1 MEDLFAEAASGRAR
15 RAAPLPDRLRPD
27 TLDAF
32 VGQAHVVGPGT
43 LLRRAIEEDRVTSMI
58 LYGPPGT
65 GKTTLAR
72 IVANATG
79 AAFEELSAVNA
90 GKADV
95 TAVIERARQRLGQH
109 GRRTILFLDEIHRF
123 NKAQQDA
130 LLPVVESGLVTLIG
144 ATTENPYFEVNP
156 ALLSRCALYELEP
169 LDTDDLRAILERGA
183 ADLGVALGPDAA
195 AELARGGDARSALAA
210 LELAAATA
218 HSRGVDAPG
227 LEDVRAAM
235 RNPVRYDRNGDMHY
249 DAISAFIKSMRGS
262 DPHAAIYWLAVM
274 LAGGE
279 DPKFVARRMVVFAS
293 EDVGNADPRAIEVA
307 INVAMAVDF
316 IGLPEGRIC
325 LAQAA
330 TYLALAPKSNAAYVA
345 IDEALGEVRRNGSRI
360 PPAHLRSSGF
370 RGAEKLGRGVGY
382 RYPHGEGG
390 VARGQR
396 YLPEGLEDARY
407 YEPKDVGFEARLR
420 EVLASLEG
428 RDAEEPEAE
437 EPEGPA
443 DAADGA

>member
-1 MEDLFAEAASGRAR
+1 MDDLFAEAASGRAR

-27 TLDAF
+27 TLEGF

-43 LLRRAIEEDRVTSMI
+43 LLRRAIEEDRVTSTI

-72 IVANATG
+72 IVAHATG
-79 AAFEELSAVNA
+79 SAFEELSAVNA

-109 GRRTILFLDEIHRF
+109 GQRTILFLDEIHRF

-169 LDTDDLRAILERGA
+169 LETGDLQAILERGA
-183 ADLGVALGPDAA
+183 ADLGVTLGPEAA
-195 AELARGGDARSALAA
+195 EELARGGDARSALAA
-210 LELAAATA
+210 LELATATA
-218 HSRGVDAPG
+218 HSRGAETPG

-235 RNPVRYDRNGDMHY
+235 RNPVRYDRDGDMHY

-316 IGLPEGRIC
+316 VGLPEGRIC

-382 RYPHGEGG
+382 RYPHSEGG
-390 VARGQR
+390 VSRGQR

-407 YEPKDVGFEARLR
+407 YEPKEIGFEARLR

-428 RDAEEPEAE
+428 RDSEELSEPEEPAS
-437 EPEGPA
+437 
-443 DAADGA
+443 